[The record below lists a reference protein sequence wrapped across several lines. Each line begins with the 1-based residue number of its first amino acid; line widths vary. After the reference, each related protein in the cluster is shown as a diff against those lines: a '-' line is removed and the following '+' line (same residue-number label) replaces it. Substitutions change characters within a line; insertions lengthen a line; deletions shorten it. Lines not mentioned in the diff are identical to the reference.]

1 MHEWKK
7 VKHNAI
13 VITYICN
20 KDVVT
25 IMVTVTIQILIV
37 IMYMITHVIYMWITH
52 LQNILDSYM
61 RYQNYWL

>member
-37 IMYMITHVIYMWITH
+37 IMYMITHVIYM
-52 LQNILDSYM
+52 
-61 RYQNYWL
+61 